1 MHEGKDINP
10 VAREP
15 VSVELTRYSEK
26 LAARAENLAEYVHM
40 RLLPVMN
47 NEPPSPPSEK
57 ASDMQDWP
65 PLFNELRANFDVVAT
80 ALDRI
85 EYALSRTE
93 L

>member
-15 VSVELTRYSEK
+15 LSAELVRYSDG

-47 NEPPSPPSEK
+47 SEPPSPPSER
-57 ASDMQDWP
+57 
-65 PLFNELRANFDVVAT
+65 LAT
-80 ALDRI
+80 CGI
-85 EYALSRTE
+85 GPHYSMSYGPISM
-93 L
+93 

>member
-15 VSVELTRYSEK
+15 VSVELTHYSEK

-47 NEPPSPPSEK
+47 SEPQSPPSERVN
-57 ASDMQDWP
+57 DIREWP
-65 PLFNELRANFDVVAT
+65 PLFNELRANFDVVAI

-85 EYALSRTE
+85 EYVLARTE

>member
-1 MHEGKDINP
+1 MHEGEDITS
-10 VAREP
+10 VSREP
-15 VSVELTRYSEK
+15 LSAELMRYSER
-26 LAARAENLAEYVHM
+26 LAVRAENLAEYVHM

-47 NEPPSPPSEK
+47 SEPPSSPSEK
-57 ASDMQDWP
+57 ASNMRDWP
-65 PLFNELRANFDVVAT
+65 PLFSELRANFNVVAI